1 MLMEIRR
8 FPRDSKEPKNSRGFE
23 PKSSKLKGKGLPPP
37 LSLLAACF
45 VFLSLLLS
53 LLLFAAPLGG
63 NQAEA
68 EEVSSPVLSSE
79 ASPNVSSN
87 IPSGKLL
94 FQALQKQFSPEEMTM
109 IIDEEPR
116 EDGRVRH
123 IYMDLTGPRLGGVRI
138 EKLAVEAWDVKFNP
152 VEEWSRPVEDPLE
165 VEEVLHTYAEGVIT
179 EVDLNEDLL
188 QKKFGDEKDWRDLYL
203 DFTPQGLHAQGKYRV
218 KFLFTFDMLIEIYGV
233 LGLRKGQEI
242 WLEDYHFK
250 VNKVNVPESLTRSA
264 VEELQPLLDL
274 GRYMFPLKLQTLE
287 MDNEKVLLQS
297 STLPQPF
304 EGVRYKKENNSK

>member
-1 MLMEIRR
+1 MEIRR
-8 FPRDSKEPKNSRGFE
+8 FPGNFKPKGFKNT
-23 PKSSKLKGKGLPPP
+23 PFLF
-37 LSLLAACF
+37 AACF
-45 VFLSLLLS
+45 
-53 LLLFAAPLGG
+53 LLLFSLLGEV
-63 NQAEA
+63 QAGA
-68 EEVSSPVLSSE
+68 SEVP
-79 ASPNVSSN
+79 SSN
-87 IPSGKLL
+87 IPPGELL
-94 FQALQKQFSPEEMTM
+94 FQALLKQFSPEEMTM

-138 EKLAVEAWDVKFNP
+138 EKLAVEAWDVQFNP
-152 VEEWSRPVEDPLE
+152 VAEWNRPVEDPLE

-304 EGVRYKKENNSK
+304 EGVRYEKRE